1 MSKPLEKLKIKTEV
15 GSLLDHAPDN
25 FELMQALNAAI
36 DRINELEAKY
46 ESHIH
51 YVGAGFDY
59 AKPTSR
65 AKYPSDAAPGDCPEC
80 NGTGLIGADP
90 KAQCSN
96 CGGTGKVA

>member
-46 ESHIH
+46 ESHNH
-51 YVGAGFDY
+51 HVGAGFDY
-59 AKPTSR
+59 VKPTSR

-80 NGTGLIGADP
+80 KGTGLIGADA
-90 KAQCSN
+90 KAECSN
-96 CGGTGKVA
+96 CGGTGKVV